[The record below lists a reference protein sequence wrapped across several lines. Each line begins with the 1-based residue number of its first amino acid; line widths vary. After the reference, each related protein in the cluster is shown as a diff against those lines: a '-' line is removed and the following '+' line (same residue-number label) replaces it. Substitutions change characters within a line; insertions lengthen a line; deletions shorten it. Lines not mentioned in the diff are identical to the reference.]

1 MPSKLQLCSLAV
13 FGIAAALPA
22 TAQPAVPA
30 PQESPIVI
38 TRRLSPSPDVIVR
51 VVYIAD
57 LDLRSA
63 AGQQAMEAR
72 ISKAV
77 DDMCAIPSPIPSY
90 GPAMEKPCR
99 DDAWASARPQMERL
113 VNRAH
118 GS

>member
-1 MPSKLQLCSLAV
+1 MPSRLHLCSLAI
-13 FGIAAALPA
+13 FGLAAFTPA
-22 TAQPAVPA
+22 AAQPASSA
-30 PQESPIVI
+30 AQEAPIVI
-38 TRRLSPSPDVIVR
+38 TRRLAPSPDVLVR

-57 LDLRSA
+57 LDLKSA

-72 ISKAV
+72 ITKAV

-99 DDAWASARPQMERL
+99 DDAWASARPQMER
-113 VNRAH
+113 VISHAR